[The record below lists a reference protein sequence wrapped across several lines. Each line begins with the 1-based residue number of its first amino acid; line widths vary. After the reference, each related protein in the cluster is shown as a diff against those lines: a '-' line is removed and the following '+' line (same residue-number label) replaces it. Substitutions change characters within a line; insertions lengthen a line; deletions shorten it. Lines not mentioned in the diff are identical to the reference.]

1 MTTGL
6 KLVDT
11 RRKIAMAQEE
21 HSVQKYH
28 RDPKAAGSISVIQI
42 I

>member
-11 RRKIAMAQEE
+11 RRRLAETE
-21 HSVQKYH
+21 LHSH
-28 RDPKAAGSISVIQI
+28 SIRCTETQFLSTIRNNERA
-42 I
+42 